1 MFCSPL
7 QRGTYCTSARRLG
20 NLAAR
25 RTAGLLSPVVAEED
39 DQRHQKN
46 GSEADTDDDSL
57 YVDPAL
63 PGTLLHGVLVRYR
76 ETKLK
81 NISRNYELEILD
93 NKATHYHSALL
104 YTIIAIPTHNCG
116 GDMRKK

>member
-1 MFCSPL
+1 MSFFAKQKKDKTRTVFKNRHLMFCSPL

-46 GSEADTDDDSL
+46 GSEAYTDDDAL

-63 PGTLLHGVLVRYR
+63 PGTLLHGVLVSYR

-81 NISRNYELEILD
+81 NISRD
-93 NKATHYHSALL
+93 
-104 YTIIAIPTHNCG
+104 
-116 GDMRKK
+116 